1 MANQVNKDTVVRF
14 LAGYEADLDNAK
26 IENGTVYFALK
37 PDPLNASSTIG
48 SIYLD
53 ANGKRI
59 MMSGESLAIRD
70 EVGDRILTKY
80 IKGVNFDANTGSQ
93 GIMTYVKGNDDDVN
107 VNVPSASAT
116 AAGFVTTGNQA
127 FAGVKT
133 FNSPLIP
140 LGGSY
145 VHSATGTSG
154 TAGYVKIATFTIGGT
169 YQNMPIIIELVDR
182 VRKGSCVLNIQ
193 FTNANSS
200 DPTLATFTYE
210 GVDYNCYLHKS
221 ATSTWDLYVQKG
233 EAHGQPTVVRF
244 HKSPYMSKVAVT
256 WTNVHAN
263 SYPSD
268 ATKAVLGGNVA
279 NASKADS
286 ATKATQDG
294 SGNNIQTTYLRDID
308 SESSSSGFTFWG
320 IKGNSGSGTV
330 ITIPDASTTV
340 AGLVN
345 ATAQTFAGRKTFSGG
360 VEFNVK
366 DFDYSGMEQGTSDAY
381 RVVWFADS
389 AKKGKP
395 VYDDNFTY
403 NPSSKTLKATNF
415 NGLATKATADGQGNN
430 IYTTYLS
437 DLSSTN
443 DDSVF
448 TIQGVKKN
456 GGNSPTTITING
468 ATTEKAGLMTAGDQ
482 TFAGKKTF
490 TDTVKIEG
498 ASHFDYDGIESATSD
513 ADRVVWFAH
522 ASRKGTPVY
531 HNDFTY
537 NPSTKTLKVGKITGT
552 VTKATGDGQ
561 GNEIYSTYL
570 ADVDSSNDGS
580 TFKIWGLTKKGG
592 NSPTTI
598 EIEGAT
604 TEKAGLVTTGAQT
617 WTGAKTFNNDITIS
631 GDSTNIQK
639 AGSSTSWIY
648 GRNTAL
654 IKLTSYK
661 GYNAI
666 TSMKTT
672 NGDWSYG
679 VYSDDISYWTYTP
692 DTQYDSQKNEGYVQM
707 KLTPAGKLI
716 TVNSE
721 TGHLFAKSVAIGS
734 DNTNY
739 KLYNSG
745 TTYLADTL
753 TVAARATVDTLKISK
768 TDAAKHIEF
777 ARGGFNYIATASG
790 GCIAFL
796 PNGAGTGEDSSRLI
810 VEDGG
815 IRPGATNTYNLGT
828 SAKRWKNIYGN
839 ALNISGTSTLTGAVT
854 LGGNLSVGGTL
865 GVTGATTLSSTLTVT
880 GKASFQSLVE
890 MANELSV
897 IGGVL
902 AQDSL
907 TVGQSTLNTD
917 YKFYVKGESGIEGN
931 STITGTLHLTNA
943 TDAAATKDNNVAL
956 IVGPRDGTH
965 LIVDGNEIM
974 AKSNGTAA
982 GPLYLNNDGGQVSV
996 GAGGLTSS
1004 GYIDTSDGD
1013 GFRILLESTTY
1024 GRFYPSTKG
1033 TTSANGIGQLTLGNS
1048 TASGTAK
1055 NAAGLLRLYGI
1066 GSKYIDIRAV
1076 QGVNNTAYYFSNHGA
1091 TAYSIARLESKA
1103 YGGLVKPVWFN
1114 ASGNVVEFVD
1124 TMGSTS
1130 LPVYLNEGAITPV
1143 TPSDMFSVLQWN
1155 AGTTA
1160 GPELDMT
1167 VGTYRRTAAIPSATQ
1182 NNSGVVTT
1190 GTQTFSGDKT
1200 FANALTVT
1208 GKAIFKSLVELENE
1222 LSVAGGL
1229 IAKDSLTVG
1238 QGTLNTDYKFYVK
1251 GNSGFSGDATLSG
1264 TLHLTNTTNSAVS
1277 SDPNVALVIGDR
1289 AAQHLL
1295 IDDRGIQCKKN
1306 ATAAD
1311 TLSLNP
1317 NGGTTVAGGNI
1328 QTGNIFRTTGSS
1340 TTSGFQL
1347 YRNSTSYGHFYVS
1360 TTGTACTTDGTS
1372 GTAGVALL
1380 AVGNSIARS
1389 STLGNGANNAYG
1401 ILRLYSTSS
1410 GYADVRYVS
1419 TSSSRTYYISNHGA
1433 TAYSLGRGETKAYGS
1448 TVKPVWFNSSGMVTA
1463 FVDTVGSTA
1472 IPVYMNEGSITQI
1485 KPEDMFSELKW
1496 DAGTSA
1502 GPVINMTIGTQNR
1515 TATIPTATQTN
1526 SGVVIAG
1533 TQTFGGAKT
1542 FSDGITV
1549 NGATTLK
1556 SAVKIEND
1564 LTVDGTIYANDQIS
1578 LNHASNPYVQFKI
1591 NSTTIGYV
1599 QASGKKMAIGPK
1611 FDASIRIDENGKIF
1625 TPANVGI
1632 GGEPQDSYT
1641 LYNHGT
1647 TYLTGKTTVK
1657 GDLLLHSTVY
1667 YANGDY
1673 TDKAVIQ
1680 FANVDNNGCAMIIGG
1695 GHTVVLGGGES
1706 ASNLYGAL
1714 DATAKGQENTYIT
1727 ADNQIEFY
1735 SKCDTVGSRVGM
1747 ILDTSRVLRPNVAST
1762 GGLGSSSFRWGSIY
1776 GVAGDLDTLVISNT
1790 SAVKHIAFSRGS
1802 YNYVTAP
1809 EGGSI
1814 AFIPNGLS
1822 TGSANT
1828 HLLIENGNV
1837 RPGTNSSSDS
1847 TGYNLGTSSYN
1858 WKNGYIRNLY
1868 ISNNATIS
1876 KQLTLETLLAT
1887 VRATIGSATVNT
1899 DYALHVTGKSY
1910 VTGAA
1915 HFNSTVKV
1923 VNDLTV
1929 VGATYANSNVY
1940 IKNNNP
1946 YVKFEDT
1953 AKDANNPQIH
1963 YVQGYQENLYFG
1975 PGAANSP
1982 WVDKNGVLHVIKE
1995 LHTDA
2000 RAGALD
2006 LNKSNIY
2013 NVPSIYFMRADDA
2026 ASSSEGL
2033 HFYRG
2038 SSTVDTIWVKDGS
2051 VYIAPNRTIGNA
2063 GTSYYITRTTTSNG
2077 NVGSTNTLTYVEGGV
2092 IKATSANIGD
2102 VRTPLFMSAG
2112 QLTTCDKPSSGAW
2125 FTGVPSVGSD
2135 GVTEIGRYLDFHST
2149 NTTTKDYSVRIDA
2162 GTGDAANTLYLPDV
2176 TGQIVVHTNNTQ
2188 IGSGVKPVYVA
2199 TSGAVTA
2206 SSSTLGGTATPIWM
2220 DAGTLKACS
2229 ATVGATDKPV
2239 FMSSGKITA
2248 STSSLGSNT
2257 KFIYMSS
2264 GQIKASTANIGSDTQ
2279 PMYLA
2284 AGTATPIAYTAIAYG
2299 GTGATTRGAA
2309 INNLLYVG
2317 SNPITSTAND
2327 TTAKWAP
2334 YSNTVCFYSTAG
2346 QLVSQPQQY
2355 GLILTIGAGDN
2366 TQELHQIWSSQP
2378 HGDLWHRG
2386 GNGSSWG
2393 GSWRKILDTSNYT
2406 STTDSRYVLKSGDTM
2421 TGSLTI
2427 AHATSATM
2435 DYTTTN
2441 PRIVFSESGS
2451 QPVGLVYTDY
2461 DSYRSPAGLKVL
2473 DMSGTNG
2480 NAWFEVQGNIYA
2492 SKVYNAVWN
2501 DYAEYRK
2508 ADTEEPGRV
2517 VIEGKFGVMT
2527 KSTARLQAGASIIS
2541 DTFGSIMG
2549 LTDECKTPIAVAGR
2563 VLTYTYEDRD
2573 SYPLGAAVCTGPNGT
2588 VSLMT
2593 REEIMTYPERIVGTV
2608 SEIPEYDSWESSE
2621 GPIQVNGR
2629 IWIKVK

>member
-1 MANQVNKDTVVRF
+1 MANQVNKDAVIRF
-14 LAGYEADLDNAK
+14 LAGYETDLDNVK

-37 PDPLNASSTIG
+37 PDPLNASNTIG

-53 ANGKRI
+53 ADNKRV

-70 EVGDRILTKY
+70 ELGDRILTKY
-80 IKGVNFDANTGSQ
+80 IKGINFDSNGNTQ
-93 GIMTYVKGNDDDVN
+93 GKITYVKGDNSSVD

-116 AAGFVTTGNQA
+116 AAGFVTTGNQT

-145 VHSATGTSG
+145 IHSATGTSG
-154 TAGYVKIATFTIGGT
+154 TSGYVKIATFTISGT
-169 YQNMPIIIELVDR
+169 YQNMPIVIELVDR
-182 VRKGSCVLNIQ
+182 VRKGSCILNIQ
-193 FTNANSS
+193 FANVNSS

-256 WTNVHAN
+256 WTNAHAA
-263 SYPSD
+263 SYPTD

-279 NASKADS
+279 NASRADS

-308 SESSSSGFTFWG
+308 SESTGSDFSFWG
-320 IKGNSGSGTV
+320 IKGNNGNGTT
-330 ITIPDASTTV
+330 ITIPAASADA
-340 AGLVN
+340 AGLITN
-345 ATAQTFAGRKTFSGG
+345 GEQTIAGAKTFSG
-360 VEFNVK
+360 
-366 DFDYSGMEQGTSDAY
+366 A
-381 RVVWFADS
+381 
-389 AKKGKP
+389 
-395 VYDDNFTY
+395 
-403 NPSSKTLKATNF
+403 
-415 NGLATKATADGQGNN
+415 
-430 IYTTYLS
+430 
-437 DLSSTN
+437 
-443 DDSVF
+443 
-448 TIQGVKKN
+448 
-456 GGNSPTTITING
+456 TTITGNSNFI
-468 ATTEKAGLMTAGDQ
+468 
-482 TFAGKKTF
+482 
-490 TDTVKIEG
+490 
-498 ASHFDYDGIESATSD
+498 YDGIEQATSNS
-513 ADRVVWFAH
+513 ARVVWFAH
-522 ASRKGTPVY
+522 SSKKGTPVY

-537 NPSTKTLKVGKITGT
+537 NPGTKTLTVGKISGT

-570 ADVDSSNDGS
+570 SDVDSSNDGT

-598 EIEGAT
+598 EIGGAT
-604 TEKAGLVTTGAQT
+604 TEKAGLVTTAEQT

-654 IKLTSYK
+654 VKLTSYK

-692 DTQYDSQKNEGYVQM
+692 DTQYNDQKNEGYVQM

-897 IGGVL
+897 TGGVL

-907 TVGQSTLNTD
+907 TVGQNTLNTD
-917 YKFYVKGESGIEGN
+917 YKFYVKGNSGFEGN
-931 STITGTLHLTNA
+931 TTVTGTLHLTNT

-996 GAGGLTSS
+996 GAGGLTSA

-1024 GRFYPSTKG
+1024 GRFYPSAKG

-1143 TPSDMFSVLQWN
+1143 TPSDMFSVLKWN

-1167 VGTYRRTAAIPSATQ
+1167 VGTFRRTAVIPSATQ

-1190 GTQTFSGDKT
+1190 GAQTFSGDKT

-1238 QGTLNTDYKFYVK
+1238 QDTLNTDYKFYVK

-1264 TLHLTNTTNSAVS
+1264 TLHLTNTTNSAAS

-1295 IDDRGIQCKKN
+1295 IDDRGIQSKKN

-1317 NGGTTVAGGNI
+1317 NGGTTLAGGNI

-1347 YRNSTSYGHFYVS
+1347 YRNSTSYGHFYIS

-1389 STLGNGANNAYG
+1389 STLGKGANNAYG

-1410 GYADVRYVS
+1410 GYADIRYVN

-1472 IPVYMNEGSITQI
+1472 IPVYMNEGSITPI

-1542 FSDGITV
+1542 FADGVTI

-1556 SAVKIEND
+1556 SAVTIEND
-1564 LTVDGTIYANDQIS
+1564 LTVNGTIYANDQIS

-1591 NSTTIGYV
+1591 NNTIVGYV
-1599 QASGKKMAIGPK
+1599 QTSGKKMAIGPK

-1632 GGEPQDSYT
+1632 GGEPQDAYT

-1735 SKCDTVGSRVGM
+1735 SKCDTIGSKVGM
-1747 ILDTSRVLRPNVAST
+1747 ILDTSRILRPNVAST

-1790 SAVKHIAFSRGS
+1790 SAVPHIAFSRGS

-1809 EGGSI
+1809 KDGSI

-1847 TGYNLGTSSYN
+1847 TGYNLGTSSYH
-1858 WKNGYIRNLY
+1858 WKNGYIRNLH
-1868 ISNNATIS
+1868 ISNNATIA

-1953 AKDANNPQIH
+1953 AKNADNPQVH
-1963 YVQGYQENLYFG
+1963 YIQGYEENLYFG

-1982 WVDKNGVLHVIKE
+1982 WVDKSGVLHVIKE

-2013 NVPSIYFMRADDA
+2013 NVPSIYFMRADNA

-2038 SSTVDTIWVKDGS
+2038 SSTVDTIWMKDGNL
-2051 VYIAPNRTIGNA
+2051 YIAPNRTLNNA
-2063 GTSYYITRTTTSNG
+2063 GTSYFIVRTDSSVNTTTWEGG
-2077 NVGSTNTLTYVEGGV
+2077 NVGSVSKLVYIEKGV
-2092 IKATSANIGD
+2092 AKASNANIGD
-2102 VRTPLFMSAG
+2102 ANRPIFMSAG
-2112 QLTTCDKPSSGAW
+2112 QLTGCDTPESGSWFKGVPYVNSSGISH
-2125 FTGVPSVGSD
+2125 T
-2135 GVTEIGRYLDFHST
+2135 GRYLYFHSID
-2149 NTTTKDYSVRIDA
+2149 TTTTSYSVRFDA
-2162 GTGDAANTLYLPDV
+2162 GTGDKANTLYLPDI
-2176 TGQIVVHTNNTQ
+2176 TGQLVVHTNNTQ

-2199 TSGAVTA
+2199 SSGKVTA
-2206 SSSTLGGTATPIWM
+2206 SSSTLGGTAKPIWM
-2220 DAGTLKACS
+2220 DAGELKACS
-2229 ATVGATDKPV
+2229 ATVGASNKPV
-2239 FMSSGKITA
+2239 FMSAGEIKP
-2248 STSSLGSNT
+2248 STSSLGNNT

-2264 GQIKASTANIGSDTQ
+2264 GQIKASTATVGGDTR
-2279 PMYLA
+2279 PVYLS
-2284 AGTATPIAYTAIAYG
+2284 AGTVTPISYTAIAYG
-2299 GTGATTRGAA
+2299 GTGATSRGQA

-2317 SNPITSTAND
+2317 NNPITSTTND
-2327 TTAKWAP
+2327 TTANWAK
-2334 YSNTVCFYSTAG
+2334 YSNTVSFYTTAG
-2346 QLVSQPQQY
+2346 YLVSQPQQY
-2355 GLILTIGAGDN
+2355 GLVLTIGAGDN

-2386 GNGSSWG
+2386 GNGSSWSG
-2393 GSWRKILDTSNYT
+2393 TWKKILDTSNYT
-2406 STTDSRYVLKSGDTM
+2406 STLDGRYVNVSGDTM
-2421 TGSLTI
+2421 TGPLTI

-2441 PRIVFSESGS
+2441 PRIVFSESGT

-2461 DSYRSPAGLKVL
+2461 DNYRSPAGLKVL

-2480 NAWFEVQGNIYA
+2480 KAWFEVEGNVYA

-2517 VIEGKFGVMT
+2517 VIEGKFGIMT

-2608 SEIPEYDSWESSE
+2608 SEIPDYESWESSE